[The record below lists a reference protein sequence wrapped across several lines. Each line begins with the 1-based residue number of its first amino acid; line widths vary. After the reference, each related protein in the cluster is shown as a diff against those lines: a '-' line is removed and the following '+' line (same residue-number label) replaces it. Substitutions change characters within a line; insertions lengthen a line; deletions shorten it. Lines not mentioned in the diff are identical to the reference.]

1 MRCASGIGTHRVG
14 ACVVCAAMR
23 VFAARAAW
31 LCALALASAA
41 PVASDGHWTVGEWSE
56 CSRACDG
63 GTRYREVT
71 CADADGCGASPPVD
85 EEACNWRA
93 CPTYAW
99 SAGSWGECNA
109 TCGYAGERRRLVQ
122 CRAVAPSDDFVFLGD
137 LLDARDAL
145 QTGATVA
152 TRLERLYDE
161 RVEAGRVVPDATCL
175 AFNASMAR
183 PESIEPCARTRCT
196 YHHWDVGPWSECDAK
211 CGGGVKTRHVFCSRR
226 DDLWEEMTES
236 FYARDD
242 VPPPPSPPPP
252 APPPPPFTETYN
264 LSLKKKI
271 RSRDE

>member
-31 LCALALASAA
+31 LCALVLASAA

-122 CRAVAPSDDFVFLGD
+122 CRAVAPSDDFETLGD
-137 LLDARDAL
+137 VLEARNALGDAMSTQAE
-145 QTGATVA
+145 ASP
-152 TRLERLYDE
+152 RLKRLYDE
-161 RVEAGRVVPDATCL
+161 SVEAGRVVPDAACL
-175 AFNASMAR
+175 AFNASMSR
-183 PESIEPCARTRCT
+183 PASLEPCAQTRCT
-196 YHHWDVGPWSECDAK
+196 Y
-211 CGGGVKTRHVFCSRR
+211 
-226 DDLWEEMTES
+226 
-236 FYARDD
+236 
-242 VPPPPSPPPP
+242 
-252 APPPPPFTETYN
+252 
-264 LSLKKKI
+264 LSLI
-271 RSRDE
+271 HI